1 MVLILFLKI
10 FKPAFLP
17 AQLDLSVELLIDVQ
31 PSVISPEIT
40 RQLVISCSITNNQVQ
55 HIKVIKTLTLS
66 RYNETI
72 REFEDLFVLNT
83 LAMILK
89 QQTNVTVS
97 QISYG
102 NTHITLT
109 LHNPSQFD
117 AKVYR
122 CHVTGDTAERRNISM
137 FAKKAVEYETNLTA
151 LIEEIR
157 RYKKNENFQ
166 CTLKKY
172 EHSEANQSRLHFY
185 GSSEIITEL
194 IEPLTITCLYKTLN
208 QSEKEKSALQ
218 TLYILHEANGVIA
231 YINKQQP
238 AITTIQKSNLK
249 NVEGEIFD
257 NESKDSYLQVTW
269 NNLKHSDSGKYFCEA
284 HINRSDGRFD
294 QLNDIVTII
303 VQSSTLDDLAKV
315 TYTLLRQAEIDKE
328 SLRDNE
334 QKLKIIKEDLDINIH
349 NIINVKKDLNDKQ
362 ENIIRIYE
370 NLDTKQQDITCLKE
384 DMNSTKQD
392 IISLKDNMNST
403 KQDILSLKN
412 NMNCTKQ
419 DIVSIKKDLDTTQA
433 NIKSINEDFYTNI
446 QNITSIKKDMNT
458 YKENILRIETDL
470 DSNKQNILSI
480 RREADINKQDIL
492 RIKEDLDT
500 KQQSMLSIREN
511 VDTNRHNMRI
521 FQENLTTMVAN
532 LSTELKEVQDQIHKV
547 NKLLQFLP
555 VPPTPCRNVSSPQ
568 TRAIVVLFSGLQ
580 VMCDTKTDGGG
591 WIIIQRRVNGKVDF
605 YRGWKEYRDGFGDYN
620 IGEFYLGNEN
630 IFTLT
635 STGQFDLR
643 IDLEYNNK
651 TYFAQYE
658 DFKVLSETEKYKLE
672 IGKHSGNATDSL
684 SYHNNMFFS
693 TFDRNNDKDIRN
705 CAQHYSGAWW
715 YNNCHQSNLNGKWGS
730 TSYGVGLNWA
740 SLTGHYKS
748 VSFSEM
754 KIKERD

>member
-1 MVLILFLKI
+1 LV
-10 FKPAFLP
+10 
-17 AQLDLSVELLIDVQ
+17 IDVQ

-40 RQLVISCSITNNQVQ
+40 RQLVINCSITNNQVQ
-55 HIKVIKTLTLS
+55 YINVIKFLTLS
-66 RYNETI
+66 H
-72 REFEDLFVLNT
+72 LFVLNT
-83 LAMILK
+83 STMILK

-122 CHVTGDTAERRNISM
+122 CHVTGDTAEGTNISM

-166 CTLKKY
+166 CTLKKD
-172 EHSEANQSRLHFY
+172 ENSGVNQRSRLHFY

-208 QSEKEKSALQ
+208 QKSEKEKSALQ

-269 NNLKHSDSGKYFCEA
+269 NNLKHSESGKYFCEA

-294 QLNDIVTII
+294 KLNDIVTII

-315 TYTLLRQAEIDKE
+315 THKLLRQAEIDKE

-334 QKLKIIKEDLDINIH
+334 QKLKTIKEDLDINTH
-349 NIINVKKDLNDKQ
+349 SIINVKKDLNDKQ

-370 NLDTKQQDITCLKE
+370 NLNTKQQDIKCLIE

-392 IISLKDNMNST
+392 IVSLKDNMNS
-403 KQDILSLKN
+403 
-412 NMNCTKQ
+412 TKQ

-433 NIKSINEDFYTNI
+433 NMKRHNDDFYTNI
-446 QNITSIKKDMNT
+446 QIITSIKKDMNT

-480 RREADINKQDIL
+480 RREADTNKQDIS

-521 FQENLTTMVAN
+521 FQENLTTMLAN

-547 NKLLQFLP
+547 NKLLQFLS
-555 VPPTPCRNVSSPQ
+555 VPPTTCRNVSSPEA
-568 TRAIVVLFSGLQ
+568 RAIVMLSSGLE

-591 WIIIQRRVNGKVDF
+591 WIIIQRRINGKVDF

-630 IFTLT
+630 IFKLT
-635 STGQFDLR
+635 STGDYDLR

-651 TYFAQYE
+651 PYFAQYE
-658 DFKVLSETEKYKLE
+658 NFKVLSETEKYKLE
-672 IGKHSGNATDSL
+672 IGKYSGNAGDSL
-684 SYHNNMFFS
+684 LNQDNMFFS
-693 TFDRNNDKDIRN
+693 TFDKDNDKEIRN
-705 CAQHYSGAWW
+705 CAATFSGAWW
-715 YNNCHQSNLNGKWGS
+715 YNACHRSNLNGKWGS
-730 TSYGVGLNWA
+730 TSYGIGLNWYP
-740 SLTGHYKS
+740 LTGYYIS

-754 KIKERD
+754 KIKERE